1 MDGLTDVV
9 LIDQKDADT
18 GYKTD
23 AAYNH
28 FFNLLA
34 NIFNSEVPSLSIQ
47 FGHCPLEG
55 LVDLTSGGSDLLCL
69 DSRKRAIRDTKN
81 CTLSKVL
88 GGLIAMHR
96 KMWSQGS
103 LEFHTASTIAYLHDS
118 LCEYHASK
126 ERNTNENNGTTT
138 NVNNFCTLAAAIQSN
153 TKTTS
158 TGSDRSTETKRSDTE
173 EEEMSFESFINQ
185 VVEIIR
191 ANAYVNKVLERLYF
205 DNRSFPIFATLKN
218 CQGKVTLS
226 GEKCRWLI
234 NDGDVCAIS
243 VAYMCAQ
250 MTNSYLNTIWD
261 QQVLVADEFCDD
273 GSVNELRSQH
283 PLVQSYIQGVQDKIK
298 YEEGLKDPNLYPIGL
313 QKIDVT
319 SFTYGE
325 WEQYHI
331 DNNLLCQKTLDKQ
344 FAKFEKTCLS
354 HITFNE
360 WRETQDFRN
369 NLKYRIEYVTTSPEL
384 LGKVYKTRGIRWNDR
399 NLCCNIHDSS
409 F

>member
-55 LVDLTSGGSDLLCL
+55 LVDLTSGGSDLLVL

-88 GGLIAMHR
+88 GGLIDMHR

-173 EEEMSFESFINQ
+173 EGEMSFESFINQ

-234 NDGDVCAIS
+234 NDGDE
-243 VAYMCAQ
+243 
-250 MTNSYLNTIWD
+250 MTDSYLNTIWD
-261 QQVLVADEFCDD
+261 QQVECN
-273 GSVNELRSQH
+273 GCSVNELRSQH
-283 PLVQSYIQGVQDKIK
+283 PWAQRNIQEVQDKIK

-344 FAKFEKTCLS
+344 FAKFEATCLS

-369 NLKYRIEYVTTSPEL
+369 NLKYRNEYVTTSPEL